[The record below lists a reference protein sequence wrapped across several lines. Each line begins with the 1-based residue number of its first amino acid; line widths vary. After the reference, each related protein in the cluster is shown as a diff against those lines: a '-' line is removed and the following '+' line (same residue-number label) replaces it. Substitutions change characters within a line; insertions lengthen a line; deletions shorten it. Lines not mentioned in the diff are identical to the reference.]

1 MIHAAWGF
9 NSLFEDVKHA
19 DYTPLRETIKNYLGS
34 HTSYYR
40 YHRGE
45 KLLTPEQQQ
54 WILDLFAQYGYTN
67 ELHFDSYRDMI
78 DFS

>member
-1 MIHAAWGF
+1 
-9 NSLFEDVKHA
+9 
-19 DYTPLRETIKNYLGS
+19 LGS